1 MRICIP
7 TQSKNDKESKVN
19 EHFGSAPYFAIYNT
33 DDSTL
38 EFIENTN
45 AHHSHGMC
53 QPIAA
58 LSEKNIE
65 VVICGGMGAR
75 ALQKLNQQGIKACKA
90 TTGTVE
96 EIIAQYKSNS
106 IEEITVENACNQHE
120 CH

>member
-7 TQSKNDKESKVN
+7 TQSKDGKKSKVN
-19 EHFGSAPYFAIYNT
+19 EHFGSAPYFAIYDT

-53 QPIAA
+53 QPIAV
-58 LSEKNIE
+58 LSEKKIE
-65 VVICGGMGAR
+65 VVVCGGMGAR
-75 ALQKLNQQGIKACKA
+75 ALNKLNQQGIKAFKA

-96 EIIAQYKSNS
+96 EIIAQYESDS
-106 IEEITVENACNQHE
+106 IKELTVENACNQHN

>member
-1 MRICIP
+1 MKICIP
-7 TQSKNDKESKVN
+7 TLSNDGKESKVN

-33 DDSTL
+33 DDKTL

-58 LSEKNIE
+58 LSEKSIE
-65 VVICGGMGAR
+65 AVVCGGMGVR
-75 ALQKLNQQGIKACKA
+75 ALQKLSEQGIKAYKA
-90 TTGTVE
+90 NSGTVE
-96 EIIAQYKSNS
+96 EIISQYEDDT
-106 IEEITVENACNQHE
+106 IEELTVENACNQHG

>member
-7 TQSKNDKESKVN
+7 TQSKNGKESKIN
-19 EHFGSAPYFAIYNT
+19 EHFGSAPFFAIYNT
-33 DDSTL
+33 DDSTFEL
-38 EFIENTN
+38 IENTN

-53 QPIAA
+53 QPIAE

-65 VVICGGMGAR
+65 IVICGGMGAR
-75 ALQKLNQQGIKACKA
+75 ALQKLNQQGIRAFKA

-96 EIIAQYKSNS
+96 EIIAQYERDS
-106 IEEITVENACNQHE
+106 IEELTVENACDQHT